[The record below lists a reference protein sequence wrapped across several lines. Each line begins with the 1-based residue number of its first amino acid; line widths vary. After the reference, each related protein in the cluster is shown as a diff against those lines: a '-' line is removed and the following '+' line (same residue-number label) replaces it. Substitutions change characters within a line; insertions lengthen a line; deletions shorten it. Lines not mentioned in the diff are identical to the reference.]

1 MSEPRTALAVTRLGK
16 RYRRGWALRDCT
28 FALPAGRICAL
39 VGPNGA
45 GKSTLLA
52 LAAGLLTPGAGTLV
66 RPAGQSVAYV
76 AQERPLYPGFTVA
89 EALRLGQELNP
100 GWDRAAAEQ
109 VLARGGFPESARI
122 GSLSGGQRT
131 RVALAL
137 ALGKRPGL
145 LLLDEP
151 MAELDPL
158 ARHELMGL
166 LMAEAAEHGTTVL
179 MSSHVIA
186 ELAEACDFLVLLAGG
201 RVRLAGDIEEL
212 LAAHRVLVGPADP
225 AGPPAGHLVVEQRA
239 AGRQLT
245 ALVRTGG
252 AVPPPWEASA
262 PSLEELVLGHLRAP
276 DAPALLTADARVEE
290 LVEVGG

>member
-1 MSEPRTALAVTRLGK
+1 MTEPRTALTVTRLGK
-16 RYRRGWALRDCT
+16 RYRRGWALRDCS

-52 LAAGLLTPGAGTLV
+52 MAANLLTPSAGTLE
-66 RPAGQSVAYV
+66 RPDGQRVAFV
-76 AQERPLYPGFTVA
+76 AQDRPLYPGFTVA
-89 EALRLGQELNP
+89 ESLRLGRELNP
-100 GWDRAAAEQ
+100 SWDQAAAEQ
-109 VLARGGFPESARI
+109 VLAAGDFPTSARI

-137 ALGKRPGL
+137 ALGKRPDL

-158 ARHELMGL
+158 ARRELMGHL
-166 LMAEAAEHGTTVL
+166 LGQAAEYGTTVL

-186 ELAEACDFLVLLAGG
+186 ELSEACDFLVLVADGA
-201 RVRLAGDIEEL
+201 VRLAGDIEEL
-212 LAAHRVLVGPADP
+212 LAAHQVLVGPGEAAEWL
-225 AGPPAGHLVVEQRA
+225 AGQVVVERRE

-245 ALVRTGG
+245 SLVRAAGP
-252 AVPPPWEASA
+252 VPPPWQAGP
-262 PSLEELVLGHLRAP
+262 PSLEELVLGHLRGQG
-276 DAPALLTADARVEE
+276 APALLTDEARVNEM
-290 LVEVGG
+290 VEVGG